1 MNYPEL
7 PQNYLPHVTYIA
19 CQKPRDKSWV
29 LDRWLDHWAIII
41 VHEGSIS
48 CEIDGI
54 TSVINDGEVFLIAP
68 GVWRKAWVNSDRFVI
83 TALDFYAPHSPSPVK
98 TAIFKPSSMGALMDI
113 LYKMNYIYISRPSG
127 FQMDLDGML
136 VMFLSH
142 LFNKSEL
149 KSSHPAV
156 EKMKRYI
163 IEYYMHPI
171 TAKEL
176 ANLVNLDP
184 AYCGKL
190 FKAEQNCSI
199 PQYINKVRIQVACG
213 LLDQSGYSLDEIA
226 SMCGFCDKFH
236 LGKNF
241 KALMG
246 VSPKSYARMRN
257 NEELGVRS

>member
-7 PQNYLPHVTYIA
+7 PQNVLPHVSYIA
-19 CQKPRDKSWV
+19 YQKPRDKSWV

-41 VHEGSIS
+41 VHEGSIT
-48 CEIDGI
+48 CEIDGV
-54 TSVINDGEVFLIAP
+54 TSIVNGGEVFLIAP
-68 GVWRKAWVNSDRFVI
+68 GVWRKAWVNSDKFI
-83 TALDFYAPHSPSPVK
+83 ISALDFHAPHSPSQHK
-98 TAIFKPSSMGALMDI
+98 TAVFKPSSMSALMDI
-113 LYKMNYIYISRPSG
+113 LHKMNYIYISHPKG
-127 FQMDLDGML
+127 YQMDLDGML
-136 VMFLSH
+136 IMFLSH

-171 TAKEL
+171 TAREL

-199 PQYINKVRIQVACG
+199 PQYINKVRIQAACG

-246 VSPKSYARMRN
+246 ISPKSYARMKAAK
-257 NEELGVRS
+257 

>member
-1 MNYPEL
+1 MNYPTL
-7 PQNYLPHVTYIA
+7 PQNFLPHVSYIT

-41 VHEGSIS
+41 VHEGSIG
-48 CEIDGI
+48 CDIDGEVS
-54 TSVINDGEVFLIAP
+54 TVNSGEVFLVAP
-68 GVWRKAWVNSDRFVI
+68 GVWRKAWVNSDKFI
-83 TALDFYAPHSPSPVK
+83 ISALDFHAPHSPSMHK
-98 TAIFKPSSMGALMDI
+98 TALFKPVNLSALME
-113 LYKMNYIYISRPSG
+113 LLHKMNYIYISRPSG
-127 FQMDLDGML
+127 YQMDLDGML
-136 VMFLSH
+136 IMFLSC

-199 PQYINKVRIQVACG
+199 PQYINKVRIKVACE

-241 KALMG
+241 KAFMG
-246 VSPKSYARMRN
+246 ISPKSYARMKAA
-257 NEELGVRS
+257 E

>member
-7 PQNYLPHVTYIA
+7 PQNVLPHVSYIA
-19 CQKPRDKSWV
+19 CQKPRDKTWS
-29 LDRWLDHWAIII
+29 LDRWLDHWAIIM
-41 VHEGSIS
+41 VHDGSIS
-48 CEIDGI
+48 CEIDGVVSTI
-54 TSVINDGEVFLIAP
+54 SGGEVFLIAP
-68 GVWRKAWVNSDRFVI
+68 GVWRKAWVNSDRFI
-83 TALDFYAPHSPSPVK
+83 ISALDFMAPHSPSPIK
-98 TAIFKPSSMGALMDI
+98 TAVFKPSSMGALTDI
-113 LYKMNYIYISRPSG
+113 LHKMNYVYISRPSG

-136 VMFLSH
+136 ILFLSH

-149 KSSHPAV
+149 KNSHPAV

-163 IEYYMHPI
+163 VEYYMHPI

-199 PQYINKVRIQVACG
+199 PQYINKVRIKAACN
-213 LLDQSGYSLDEIA
+213 LLDQSGYSLEEIA

-241 KALMG
+241 KAVMG
-246 VSPKSYARMRN
+246 VSPKSYARMKAA
-257 NEELGVRS
+257 E

>member
-1 MNYPEL
+1 MTNHPEL
-7 PQNYLPHVTYIA
+7 PQNVLPHVTYIA

-48 CEIDGI
+48 CEIDGA
-54 TSVINDGEVFLIAP
+54 INIINSGEVFLVAP
-68 GVWRKAWVNSDRFVI
+68 GVWRKAWVNSDRFI
-83 TALDFYAPHSPSPVK
+83 ISALDFQAPRSTSLTK
-98 TAIFKPSSMGALMDI
+98 TAIFKPSSMNALMDI
-113 LYKMNYIYISRPSG
+113 LHKMNYIYISRPIG
-127 FQMDLDGML
+127 FQMDLDGMMVL
-136 VMFLSH
+136 FLSH
-142 LFNKSEL
+142 LFYKSEL

-199 PQYINKVRIQVACG
+199 PQYINRVRIKVACN

-241 KALMG
+241 KAVMG
-246 VSPKSYARMRN
+246 ISPKNYARMKAA
-257 NEELGVRS
+257 E